1 MSHEIRTPIHAIIGN
16 IELLRETRLD
26 AEQKEYAGTVQAS
39 AEALLGLVNDIL
51 DISRIEAGK
60 LQPEMIDFYLPAVI
74 ETAADLNALEAH
86 RKGLELATFLPAHT
100 PTLIRGD
107 PVRLRQVLV
116 NLISNAVKFTH
127 GGEVVASVSVRRED
141 EKEALLEF
149 SVRDTGIG
157 IPHDRIPGLFQTF
170 TQLDS
175 SSTRKYGGSG
185 LGLAISRNLVHM
197 MGGEIGVE
205 SEEGRGSRFWFT
217 LPLGKQKVSDQYTAV
232 PADFFGG
239 LRVLVVD
246 DNTSARAILCEYLR
260 SWGCLVEEAAGGAE
274 ALAALR
280 LRAGRPDALRLAL
293 VDLRMQGMDGWQLA
307 SEINSDKS
315 INATRLVLLSP
326 AGLSAD
332 EAKMKLLRWFNAYL
346 GKPVRKALL
355 LETVFSVSSD
365 NLDLEEV
372 PVDEPA
378 DDALPAGAGGAF
390 ASGAARVLVADD
402 NETSRELFRVVLEKS
417 GYVVET
423 VEDGRQAVQRFVSG
437 GFDIAFLDV
446 NMPVMGGPEA
456 AQAMRRAG
464 VRAPIIAVTASV
476 RREEQERCLA
486 AGMSAFLAKPFRRR
500 DLAKVL
506 REWLPA
512 GSPPGGEDGPSPAGR
527 EARPDIID
535 FPAAVDAFMG
545 REEVVRGLLRGFLER
560 LVGRIAPLRSA
571 LEKGDM
577 ETIRFEAHA
586 VKGGALNLRAGR
598 LADAAL
604 ALESAAQDR
613 RSAEVPGL
621 LDSFEAAAGELSTH
635 VTRSLVLAP
644 GQLDD
649 VIPEAGGHDVT
660 Q

>member
-1 MSHEIRTPIHAIIGN
+1 M
-16 IELLRETRLD
+16 
-26 AEQKEYAGTVQAS
+26 
-39 AEALLGLVNDIL
+39 
-51 DISRIEAGK
+51 
-60 LQPEMIDFYLPAVI
+60 
-74 ETAADLNALEAH
+74 
-86 RKGLELATFLPAHT
+86 
-100 PTLIRGD
+100 
-107 PVRLRQVLV
+107 
-116 NLISNAVKFTH
+116 
-127 GGEVVASVSVRRED
+127 
-141 EKEALLEF
+141 
-149 SVRDTGIG
+149 
-157 IPHDRIPGLFQTF
+157 
-170 TQLDS
+170 
-175 SSTRKYGGSG
+175 
-185 LGLAISRNLVHM
+185 
-197 MGGEIGVE
+197 
-205 SEEGRGSRFWFT
+205 
-217 LPLGKQKVSDQYTAV
+217 
-232 PADFFGG
+232 
-239 LRVLVVD
+239 D
-246 DNTSARAILCEYLR
+246 DNATARGILCEYLR
-260 SWGCLVEEAAGGAE
+260 SWGCLVEEAASGAE

-280 LRAGRPDALRLAL
+280 LRAGRPDAFRLAL

-326 AGLSAD
+326 AGLSAE

-378 DDALPAGAGGAF
+378 DDALPSGGGAF

-423 VEDGRQAVQRFVSG
+423 VEDGRQAVQRFASG

-512 GSPPGGEDGPSPAGR
+512 GSPPGGSGWSVACRPST
-527 EARPDIID
+527 ARPDILD

-545 REEVVRGLLRGFLER
+545 REEVVRGLIRGFLER

-621 LDSFEAAAGELSTH
+621 LDAFEAAAGELSTH

-644 GQLDD
+644 RQLDD